1 MDQDKLID
9 TDDLEA
15 FKAVATK
22 LSFSQAAA
30 ELGTAQSTISQRI
43 SRLEK
48 RTGRRLIRRTTRS
61 VELTPDGESMLI
73 YARSILA
80 IAEDARLRLRNPP
93 FEGVLKIGME
103 DEFANTNLP
112 RILGIFRSQHPHF
125 EMRFLTGRNEYLQDS
140 LHTGDADIILGKC
153 HNGRPGGE
161 LIWREELVWA
171 GAEPLVSEPVPNP
184 IPLIT
189 YLGPSIT
196 RDITEK
202 EMMRANR
209 TWMTVAQGSN
219 LLGLLSAAEAGLGV
233 MAIGRNFL
241 SHGLSAAPE
250 SAGLPALG
258 TMDYVLTQRSDI
270 ENPAVDAF
278 TEVLRGFVKQFTNE

>member
-1 MDQDKLID
+1 MDQDRLID

-15 FKAVATK
+15 FKAVASK

-61 VELTPDGESMLI
+61 VELTPEGESMLI
-73 YARSILA
+73 YARSILS

-112 RILGIFRSQHPHF
+112 RILGIFRSQHPNF

-171 GAEPLVSEPVPNP
+171 GAEPLVSEPIPNP

-196 RDITEK
+196 RDLTEK

-241 SHGLSAAPE
+241 SNGLSAVPE

-258 TMDYVLTQRSDI
+258 TMDYVLSQRADMD
-270 ENPAVDAF
+270 NPAIDAF
-278 TEVLRGFVKQFTNE
+278 TEVLRGFVKQFAKT